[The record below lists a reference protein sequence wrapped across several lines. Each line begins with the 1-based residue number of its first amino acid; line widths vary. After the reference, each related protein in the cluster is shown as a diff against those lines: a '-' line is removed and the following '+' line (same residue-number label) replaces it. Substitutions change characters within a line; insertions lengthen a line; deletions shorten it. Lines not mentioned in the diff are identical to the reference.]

1 MKVRDSGMPNEEMW
15 SEFFNPQ
22 TILKQMQLTSGL
34 ENVVDLGSGYG
45 TFSIPAAQIVSGT
58 VHAFDIE
65 PEMIELLQRKTV
77 QLNIKN
83 TKLHLHDF
91 IADGSGFVDNSID
104 YVMLFN
110 ILHHSNP
117 KHILDET
124 FRILKP
130 GAKTGIIHWRSDI
143 PTPRGPQL
151 DIRPTPEQCK
161 QWAVESGF
169 VINKELILEPYHFGI
184 IINKPLK

>member
-1 MKVRDSGMPNEEMW
+1 MKVRDSGMPQEEMW
-15 SEFFNPQ
+15 SEFFDAQ
-22 TILKQMQLTSGL
+22 VILEQMQLTSEL

-65 PEMIELLQRKTV
+65 PEMIELLKTKSV
-77 QLNIKN
+77 PLNIN
-83 TKLHLHDF
+83 NILLHLQDF
-91 IADGSGFVDNSID
+91 IAEGSGLADNSVD

-110 ILHHSNP
+110 ILHHSHP
-117 KHILDET
+117 KQILDET

-130 GAKTGIIHWRSDI
+130 NAKAGIIHWRSDI
-143 PTPRGPQL
+143 STPRGPQL

-161 QWAVESGF
+161 QWALESGF
-169 VINKELILEPYHFGI
+169 AVTTELLLEPYHYGI
-184 IINKPLK
+184 IIQKL